1 MVLSAIRLLLRFC
14 PAKGVCRWKATPGR
28 PLFVN
33 WLSMTTLPAVSNPPP
48 ATKRPTP
55 APAPRTATPLPD
67 DWFPEIVL
75 LSTARVGGISGGRFG
90 SSGCDASVM
99 PQSNG
104 LFWAMLPMIRLS
116 WVAPVSSLSRIP
128 PADDD
133 VLGIG
138 SRRDL

>member
-1 MVLSAIRLLLRFC
+1 MEGDARQTIVYQL
-14 PAKGVCRWKATPGR
+14 V
-28 PLFVN
+28 VN
-33 WLSMTTLPAVSNPPP
+33 DLPAVSNPLP

-55 APAPRTATPLPD
+55 AAAPKTATPLPD

-75 LSTARVGGISGGRFG
+75 LSTPRVGGISGGRFG

-128 PADDD
+128 PALFSIKLPET
-133 VLGIG
+133 VE
-138 SRRDL
+138 